1 MSAASDKSSGT
12 PSEEIAHLRDLLE
25 RANTAYYCDAEPIM
39 ADSEYDR
46 LLKRLADLEAEHP
59 QFADATSPTRRVGG
73 AAIDG
78 FVSVRHA
85 RPMQS
90 IDNTYDIDGLRAW
103 AARCEKSLGRAPALV
118 ADPKVDG
125 VAISLRYERGVLVQ
139 AATRGDGAVGDDVT
153 ANIRAVRAIPLRLRS
168 IAKGSINP
176 PEMPEVLEVRGEIY
190 MPLAE
195 FERIN
200 AERRARDE
208 PELANAR
215 NATAGTLKSL
225 DPAVTAAR
233 RLAFVAHGRGEQRG
247 GAAFA
252 SFSAFISAL
261 HAWGIPTNPQ
271 SRGCTG
277 VQEAEDAIA
286 TFERRRS
293 ELGYAV
299 DGMVVRV
306 DAFADQDALGSTE
319 KSPRWIIA
327 FKYQAERATT
337 RLVRVDWQVGKGG
350 TITPRAAMEPV
361 WIAGSTVRHAT
372 LHNIEEI
379 TRKDIRIGDLVEVEK
394 AGEVIPQ
401 VIAPVPSA
409 RTGAEQPIEAPSNCP
424 SCSSPLEREG
434 PKVFCVNPACPAQFR
449 ERVKWFVGRDQMAI
463 DGLGERLIDQLIDAG
478 IVRGLSDLFRLDRA
492 AVAALTSEAQL
503 ASGKTSLRKV
513 GEKTAGAIVANAEEA
528 KRRGLAR
535 VLASMGIP
543 LLGVTAAK
551 TLARAYPD
559 LQSLQAASAADLE
572 SLPDI
577 GERTAAMFVQ
587 ALSSPQMRAAF
598 DALASAGVDLTSLEF
613 AAASTALEASGSAPA
628 FRGKT
633 IVLTGTLVGHDRR
646 TLTERLEALGA
657 KVSGSVSRKTDV
669 VIAGS
674 EAGSKLDK
682 ARELGVEVWDEAR
695 LERELA
701 EAGNASGAAP
711 TADGSPEKN

>member
-1 MSAASDKSSGT
+1 MSAASSNSWKT
-12 PSEEIAHLRDLLE
+12 PHEEVVHLRDLLE
-25 RANTAYYCDAEPIM
+25 RANTAYYCDADPFL

-46 LLKRLADLEAEHP
+46 LLQRLADLEAAHP
-59 QFADATSPTRRVGG
+59 ELADATSPTRRVGG

-78 FVSVRHA
+78 FTSVRHA

-90 IDNTYDIDGLRAW
+90 IDNTYDLDGLRAW
-103 AARCEKSLGRAPALV
+103 AARCEKSLGRASSLV

-125 VAISLRYERGVLVQ
+125 VAISLRYEKGVLVQ

-153 ANIRAVRAIPLRLRS
+153 SNIRAVRAVPLRLRS
-168 IAKGSINP
+168 AAQGSAARSDV
-176 PEMPEVLEVRGEIY
+176 PEVLEVRGEIY

-195 FERIN
+195 FQRIN
-200 AERRARDE
+200 AERSARNE

-215 NATAGTLKSL
+215 NAAAGTLKSL

-233 RLAFVAHGRGEQRG
+233 RLSFVAHGRGEQRG
-247 GAAFA
+247 GEAFT
-252 SFSAFISAL
+252 SFSAFIAAL
-261 HAWGIPTNPQ
+261 RAWGIPTNRE
-271 SRGCTG
+271 SRACAG
-277 VQEAEDAIA
+277 VTDAEEAIA
-286 TFERRRS
+286 SFERRR
-293 ELGYAV
+293 ETLPYAV

-306 DAFADQDALGSTE
+306 DSFADQDALGSTE

-401 VIAPVPSA
+401 VIAPVVSA
-409 RTGAEQPIEAPSNCP
+409 RTGSEQPIEAPMHCP
-424 SCSSPLEREG
+424 SCGSVLEREG

-478 IVRGLSDLFRLDRA
+478 IVRGFADLFRLDA
-492 AVAALTSEAQL
+492 SAVAALTSEAQL
-503 ASGKTSLRKV
+503 ASGKTSQRKV
-513 GEKTAGAIVANAEEA
+513 GDKTAQSIVAMAEEA
-528 KRRGLAR
+528 KGRGLAR
-535 VLASMGIP
+535 LLGSMGIR

-559 LQSLQAASAADLE
+559 LAALQAASAAELE
-572 SLPDI
+572 ALPDI
-577 GERTAAMFVQ
+577 GERTAEIFVQ
-587 ALSSPQMRAAF
+587 SLNSPLLRGMFADLAAV
-598 DALASAGVDLTSLEF
+598 GVDLTSRDF
-613 AAASTALEASGSAPA
+613 AASTAERDGGGNASSL
-628 FRGKT
+628 RGKT

-646 TLTERLEALGA
+646 ALTEMLEARGA
-657 KVSGSVSRKTDV
+657 KVTGSVSRKTDV

-695 LERELA
+695 LDQELA
-701 EAGNASGAAP
+701 E
-711 TADGSPEKN
+711 

>member
-1 MSAASDKSSGT
+1 MSAASSESWKS
-12 PSEEIAHLRDLLE
+12 PREEVVHLRDLLE
-25 RANTAYYCDAEPIM
+25 RANAAYYCHADPFM

-46 LLKRLADLEAEHP
+46 LLQRLADLEAAHP
-59 QFADATSPTRRVGG
+59 DLADSTSPTRRVGG
-73 AAIDG
+73 AAIEG
-78 FVSVRHA
+78 FTSVRHA
-85 RPMQS
+85 RQMQS
-90 IDNTYDIDGLRAW
+90 IDNTYDLDGLRAW
-103 AARCEKSLGRAPALV
+103 AARCEKSLGRASSLV

-125 VAISLRYERGVLVQ
+125 VAISLRYENGVLVQ

-153 ANIRAVRAIPLRLRS
+153 SNIRAIRAIPLRLRS
-168 IAKGSINP
+168 ASRGSAAPIP
-176 PEMPEVLEVRGEIY
+176 VPDVLEVRGEIF

-195 FERIN
+195 FARIN

-233 RLAFVAHGRGEQRG
+233 GLSFVAHGRGEQRG
-247 GAAFA
+247 GEAFP
-252 SFSAFISAL
+252 SFTAFIAAL
-261 HAWGIPTNPQ
+261 REWGIPTNRE
-271 SRGCTG
+271 SRACAG
-277 VQEAEDAIA
+277 VAEAEDAIQA
-286 TFERRRS
+286 FEGRR
-293 ELGYAV
+293 EALPYAV

-306 DAFADQDALGSTE
+306 DSFADQDALGSTE
-319 KSPRWIIA
+319 KCPRWIIA

-401 VIAPVPSA
+401 VIAPVVSA
-409 RTGAEQPIEAPSNCP
+409 RTGSEQPIEAPTHCP
-424 SCSSPLEREG
+424 SCGSLLAREG
-434 PKVFCVNPACPAQFR
+434 PKVFCMNPACPAQFR

-478 IVRGLSDLFRLDRA
+478 IVRGFADLFRLDPS

-503 ASGKTSLRKV
+503 SSGKTSQRKV
-513 GEKTAGAIVANAEEA
+513 GEKTAKDIVAMANEA
-528 KRRGLAR
+528 KGRGLAR
-535 VLASMGIP
+535 LLASMGIR

-559 LQSLQAASAADLE
+559 LAAVQSASAADLE
-572 SLPDI
+572 ALPDI
-577 GERTAAMFVQ
+577 GERTAEMFVESLRSP
-587 ALSSPQMRAAF
+587 ALREAFNDLAA
-598 DALASAGVDLTSLEF
+598 AGVDLTSREF
-613 AAASTALEASGSAPA
+613 AAASEAADEGTPGSSL
-628 FRGKT
+628 RGKT
-633 IVLTGTLVGHDRR
+633 VVLTGTFAKQDRR
-646 TLTERLEALGA
+646 TLTETLEARGA
-657 KVSGSVSRKTDV
+657 KVTGSVSRKTDV
-669 VIAGS
+669 VIAGND
-674 EAGSKLDK
+674 AGSKLDK
-682 ARELGVEVWDEAR
+682 ARELGVEVWDESR

-701 EAGNASGAAP
+701 E
-711 TADGSPEKN
+711 